1 MLCCAISLCTGCE
14 KKATVI
20 NQDEVVEI
28 SFSWW
33 GNDDRNEYTL
43 NAIHN
48 FEDLHPEIR
57 VTCSYSEWTGYE
69 TRYNVGMIS
78 NTESDVMQINYNWL
92 TEYSPDGNGFYDLNE
107 LSDIIDLSNFT
118 DEDLD
123 YGTMNGQLNAIPIAL
138 NAISVYINTSV
149 YSSYG
154 LDVPVTW
161 DDYFNAAK
169 VMNGKAYPL
178 GAAPKSAMFLIIAY
192 VEQQTGKTFM
202 DMDGNINFDADDIQ
216 MMLDFYVKLI
226 NEGVM
231 PQVEYYDKNY
241 ITSGEYAG
249 FAGWISD
256 ASNYSEDAIANGY
269 NYVVTEYPGVSSS
282 ENSGWYVKPATLYAI
297 SDNTEHPT
305 EAAML
310 LEYLLNSTDMAEYQG
325 IEKGIPLS
333 ESARTYLDSTNQLTG
348 LQYEAYQVMTENKS
362 DLQLISPYLENTD
375 ILEAFKSACNDV
387 LYEQATSKERSKT
400 LLKEMN
406 DILSGK

>member
-1 MLCCAISLCTGCE
+1 
-14 KKATVI
+14 
-20 NQDEVVEI
+20 
-28 SFSWW
+28 
-33 GNDDRNEYTL
+33 
-43 NAIHN
+43 
-48 FEDLHPEIR
+48 
-57 VTCSYSEWTGYE
+57 
-69 TRYNVGMIS
+69 
-78 NTESDVMQINYNWL
+78 
-92 TEYSPDGNGFYDLNE
+92 
-107 LSDIIDLSNFT
+107 
-118 DEDLD
+118 
-123 YGTMNGQLNAIPIAL
+123 
-138 NAISVYINTSV
+138 
-149 YSSYG
+149 
-154 LDVPVTW
+154 
-161 DDYFNAAK
+161 
-169 VMNGKAYPL
+169 
-178 GAAPKSAMFLIIAY
+178 MFLIIAY

-282 ENSGWYVKPATLYAI
+282 ANSGWYVKPATLYAI
-297 SDNTEHPT
+297 GDNTEHPT

-348 LQYEAYQVMTENKS
+348 LQYEAYQVMTESKS